1 MYLNKRYV
9 RYWESLISGWTKREI
24 VSRDNKTQRVAVDIG
39 GTFVDAITFDRE
51 TRDLALEKAPTTP
64 DQPSEGVLE
73 SIDRV
78 DADLTNANAFV
89 HGTTLGLNA
98 VLERDGA
105 RTGIITNEGFTD
117 VYEIGRTNLE
127 RTAMY
132 DINYEK
138 HESIV
143 PRRRRVGVPGR
154 LDADGAVVEELD
166 TNAVAEAAEYLVE
179 EQDVDSIAVCFL
191 HAYQNGQHEQAAA
204 KRVRDAYPDVSV
216 SVSSDISGEYREY
229 ERTST
234 AVLDSYIKPIFEN
247 YVDTL
252 DGSLRDGGF
261 DGSFFVTRSG
271 GGTLTAESAKS
282 APAHTILSGPA
293 GGLIGASHVGR
304 VTDRD
309 NLITVDMGGTS
320 LDAAVVEDGSPMVKY
335 DSSLEHQPLMIP
347 VYDIRTIGAGGGS
360 IAWIDGDLLKVGPE
374 SAGADPGP
382 ICYDNGGTQPTV
394 TDAALALGFLD
405 PGDFLGGDMDTAA
418 GDALDGIETELAEPL
433 GMTIDEASKGVLDVA
448 LANTVGAIREITVE
462 KGLDPRD
469 FSMVAYG
476 GAGPM
481 FVPLLAREL
490 GASEVL
496 VPQAPSVFSAWGMLM
511 ADVVYDFS
519 QTHLAVLD
527 DATLDN
533 LETAFADLESEG
545 RETLT
550 AEGVDEDRQRI
561 GRAVEMRYF
570 GQEHTVEVDADG
582 VSSLD
587 ELAERFEAQH
597 ETRYG
602 HTMDDPVQ
610 VVHLRVRAVGEND
623 KPELER
629 GTIREDGELAPADTR
644 EAYCFAEDD
653 FVDFDVYRRADLEPG
668 DEISGPAVVTE
679 PTTSLVFHSDQTAT
693 TDEYGHI
700 IITTDQ

>member
-1 MYLNKRYV
+1 M
-9 RYWESLISGWTKREI
+9 
-24 VSRDNKTQRVAVDIG
+24 SRDSKTQRLAVDIG

-51 TRDLALEKAPTTP
+51 TRSIDLEKAATTSQ
-64 DQPSEGVLE
+64 QPSKGVLNSVGKVGASLE
-73 SIDRV
+73 E
-78 DADLTNANAFV
+78 TEAFV

-105 RTGIITNEGFTD
+105 KTGIITNEGFED

-127 RTAMY
+127 RDAMY
-132 DINYEK
+132 DINYQK
-138 HESIV
+138 PASLV

-154 LDADGAVVEELD
+154 LNASGAVVEELD
-166 TNAVAEAAEYLVE
+166 TDAVRDAAAYLVD
-179 EQDVDSIAVCFL
+179 EQGVESIAICFL
-191 HAYQNGQHEQAAA
+191 HSYQNDQHEQAAA
-204 KRVRDAYPDVSV
+204 QIVRETRPEVSV

-234 AVLDSYIKPIFEN
+234 AVLDGYIKPIFEN

-252 DGSLRDGGF
+252 DSNLGQSGF
-261 DGSFFVTRSG
+261 DGSFFITRSG
-271 GGTLTAESAKS
+271 GGTLTAESAKT
-282 APAHTILSGPA
+282 APVHTILSGPA
-293 GGLIGASHVGR
+293 GGLIGASHVGN
-304 VTDRD
+304 VTGRE

-320 LDAAVVEDGSPMVKY
+320 LDAAVIEDGSPVVKY
-335 DSSLEHQPLMIP
+335 DSSLEHQPMMIP

-360 IAWIDGDLLKVGPE
+360 IAWLDGELLKVGPQ

-382 ICYDNGGTQPTV
+382 ICYDNGGTEPTV

-405 PGDFLGGDMDTAA
+405 PNDFLGGEMETAEA
-418 GDALDGIETELAEPL
+418 AALDGIESKLADPL
-433 GMTIDEASKGVLDVA
+433 GMSVHEASKGVFDVA

-481 FVPLLAREL
+481 FVPLLAREI
-490 GASEVL
+490 GVNEVL

-519 QTHLAVLD
+519 QTHIAVLD
-527 DATLDN
+527 DID
-533 LETAFADLESEG
+533 LETLESEFSELEDEG
-545 RETLT
+545 RETLES
-550 AEGVDEDRQRI
+550 EGIEESRQEI
-561 GRAVEMRYF
+561 ERAVEMRYF
-570 GQEHTVEVDADG
+570 GQEHTVEVNADG
-582 VSSLD
+582 VESIA

-610 VVHLRVRAVGEND
+610 AVHLRVRAVGEND
-623 KPELER
+623 KPSLDPEDPRTEGELEPVGSR
-629 GTIREDGELAPADTR
+629 S
-644 EAYCFAEDD
+644 AYCFAENE
-653 FVDFDVYRRADLEPG
+653 FVDFDVYQRSDLAPG
-668 DEISGPAVVTE
+668 DELAGPTVVTE

-693 TDEYGHI
+693 VDEYGHI
-700 IITTDQ
+700 TITTGGDQ